1 MSLVNFF
8 PIMILDAFPPSLPL
22 SSCLLVLRKKQLRP
36 AVLLKAVE
44 GLAPSDMK
52 AILSRDDKDQP
63 SIPPP
68 VTGEGCL
75 GAVGIAFYIWP
86 LRWFH
91 GELMVIVVMSQEP
104 GALCKLYL
112 NYKQRVSVL
121 SRPSG
126 KDESLVQLQGT

>member
-52 AILSRDDKDQP
+52 AILSGDDKDQP
-63 SIPPP
+63 SIPP
-68 VTGEGCL
+68 L
-75 GAVGIAFYIWP
+75 GSASDWGRMLGSRGYSV
-86 LRWFH
+86 
-91 GELMVIVVMSQEP
+91 
-104 GALCKLYL
+104 LYL
-112 NYKQRVSVL
+112 ALAVVSW
-121 SRPSG
+121 
-126 KDESLVQLQGT
+126 